1 MPSEDVGAPLQATG
15 LTKPEILRTQYA
27 MVTLSSAFVLARLLF
42 QAARRKRLELQDYIL
57 YFGFACYLGA
67 CSLCITYLPILFKI
81 QDVTTCVA
89 PVLADFMQ
97 TAGLVSRYVWS
108 AQMCFYAC
116 L

>member
-1 MPSEDVGAPLQATG
+1 MSSEGVGSPLQATG
-15 LTKPEILRTQYA
+15 STKPEILRIQYA
-27 MVTLSSAFVLARLLF
+27 MVTLSSLFVLARLIF
-42 QAARRKRLELQDYIL
+42 RATRRKRLELQDYIL

-67 CSLCITYLPILFKI
+67 CCLYITYLPILFKI
-81 QDVTTCVA
+81 QDVTTGVA
-89 PVLADFMQ
+89 PTPADFMQ